1 MKKSQVWISVLL
13 ILLVLSWIG
22 FDYLDYVN
30 VEREALPTEEPVALV
45 EESSTAESTTQK
57 EAAVSPE
64 VSTEGA
70 TESATEVATEAATEV
85 STKVT
90 TEASAPKPTPS
101 SLISYIF
108 RNQDLYDQHY
118 NKHGH
123 EFGDITKEEYLKLA
137 NELFTSGK
145 ALTKTESDGDLL
157 FYDVESNTFGVLS
170 QDGYIRT
177 CFKPDDGI
185 EYWNRQ

>member
-30 VEREALPTEEPVALV
+30 IEREALSTDETAL
-45 EESSTAESTTQK
+45 STQ
-57 EAAVSPE
+57 
-64 VSTEGA
+64 
-70 TESATEVATEAATEV
+70 TEAE
-85 STKVT
+85 
-90 TEASAPKPTPS
+90 TEASTKPVTQAGSKSAVPNPS
-101 SLISYIF
+101 KQITYIF
-108 RNQDLYDQHY
+108 RTQDLYDQHY
-118 NKHGH
+118 NKHGQ
-123 EFGDITKEEYLKLA
+123 EFGDITKEEYILLA
-137 NELFTSGK
+137 NELFTSED
-145 ALTKTESDGDLL
+145 ALRKTEADGDLL

-170 QDGYIRT
+170 EDGYIRT

>member
-1 MKKSQVWISVLL
+1 MKKSKVWISVLL

-30 VEREALPTEEPVALV
+30 VEREALSTEEPVALV
-45 EESSTAESTTQK
+45 EESSTAEPTTQK

-64 VSTEGA
+64 GSTDG
-70 TESATEVATEAATEV
+70 ATEVATVVATEATTEV

>member
-30 VEREALPTEEPVALV
+30 VEREALSTDETAL
-45 EESSTAESTTQK
+45 STQ
-57 EAAVSPE
+57 
-64 VSTEGA
+64 
-70 TESATEVATEAATEV
+70 TEAETEAKTV
-85 STKVT
+85 AT
-90 TEASAPKPTPS
+90 TEASTKPVTQAGTKSAVPNPS
-101 SLISYIF
+101 KQITYIF
-108 RNQDLYDQHY
+108 RTQDLYDQHY
-118 NKHGH
+118 NKHGQ
-123 EFGDITKEEYLKLA
+123 EFGDITKEEYILLA
-137 NELFTSGK
+137 NELFTSED
-145 ALTKTESDGDLL
+145 ALRKTEADGDLL

-170 QDGYIRT
+170 EDGYIRT

>member
-1 MKKSQVWISVLL
+1 MKKSKVWISVLL
-13 ILLVLSWIG
+13 FLLVLSWIG

-30 VEREALPTEEPVALV
+30 VECEAL
-45 EESSTAESTTQK
+45 S
-57 EAAVSPE
+57 
-64 VSTEGA
+64 
-70 TESATEVATEAATEV
+70 TEVATEAITEAATEV

-137 NELFTSGK
+137 NELFTSGE